1 MCLSLYEV
9 LCYSFTF
16 KNEKIQ
22 RELSTKTDNLPT
34 LPRFFQWLHR
44 RGGVP
49 PQIVIC
55 HWGGSGVNHSFSVG
69 VDPHQ
74 LYAITAA
81 SRRTQ
86 INRKIKQ
93 HSQLKRL
100 FRNHTS
106 GVPYIRIKNWWNHY
120 LILLYGLYKYI

>member
-34 LPRFFQWLHR
+34 LPRFFFSVTPQTR
-44 RGGVP
+44 RCP
-49 PQIVIC
+49 TTNSNLLL
-55 HWGGSGVNHSFSVG
+55 GGSGVNHSFSVG
-69 VDPHQ
+69 VDLHQ

-93 HSQLKRL
+93 QSQ
-100 FRNHTS
+100 
-106 GVPYIRIKNWWNHY
+106 V
-120 LILLYGLYKYI
+120 